1 MGEASTAFEEARMR
15 AAWRGVSA
23 RPSVF
28 GRWLAGALALGV
40 TLVTGPT
47 LGAQARPRGRAA
59 VAVGDTGARTGPPS
73 AREELDVALRTALAS
88 HPSVTLSADRDH
100 ARFVVTGSV
109 VELSERDLAPD
120 EREVRCRVSI
130 VVADARGGSVR
141 AMLEGRAGVRGG
153 GRGDALRQSAL
164 RGAVASALR
173 SIDQVR

>member
-1 MGEASTAFEEARMR
+1 MR
-15 AAWRGVSA
+15 AARRGASV
-23 RPSVF
+23 RPSVVC
-28 GRWLAGALALGV
+28 RWLAGALALGV
-40 TLVTGPT
+40 PLVTGPA
-47 LGAQARPRGRAA
+47 LDAQTRPRGRAA
-59 VAVGDTGARTGPPS
+59 IVVGDTGARTGPPT

-88 HPSVTLSADRDH
+88 HPSVTLSEDRLH

-109 VELSERDLAPD
+109 VELSERDVAPD

-153 GRGDALRQSAL
+153 GRGDSLRRSAL